1 MHRAL
6 LQVTARL
13 LGYMAGSAT
22 VNMIYLADSLG
33 LFAYLAERPN
43 PESSSEVAANMG
55 LAFKERW
62 VRELLHQLVRFA
74 SPDRASRSVASFG
87 STDAAAHGT

>member
-33 LFAYLAERPN
+33 LFAYLAERPD

-55 LAFKERW
+55 LAERW

>member
-55 LAFKERW
+55 LAERW